1 MRNMSP
7 RQLDEALRKGQVH
20 EPVIILQ
27 PAPADGIVAGHF
39 VPQGWMPEGTEPSE
53 PRSPEPGELR
63 LARMELETAD
73 LAVLLEDLDRRLTGR
88 SVKPRS
94 RWRQTALRRRTAWAR
109 LLDGT
114 LPPDDNG
121 GSDHG

>member
-7 RQLDEALRKGQVH
+7 RQLDEALRKGHVH

-27 PAPADGIVAGHF
+27 PAPADGVVAGHF
-39 VPQGWMPEGTEPSE
+39 TPQGWSPDGTEPTE
-53 PRSPEPGELR
+53 PPTPEPGALR

-73 LAVLLEDLDRRLTGR
+73 LAVLLEDIERRLQGR

-109 LLDGT
+109 LLDAT
-114 LPPDDNG
+114 LPPD
-121 GSDHG
+121 SDEEIR